1 MSLRNVLVDV
11 TPLRISRDF
20 RWLYIGRTG
29 LLVGAMLTETALI
42 WQIYQLSGSN
52 LAVGAAAAS
61 GGIGIVAGLLVGGV
75 LADRFDRRRILVTVR
90 VPGLLVALALLVNA
104 LQDEPLLWFLFAAV
118 VADTFL
124 AGLSIPA
131 SFAAVPSLVGQE
143 NVASASAL
151 NGLTGQLAG
160 VAGPALAGVVIAA
173 GGTEWCYGLN
183 VVGFVVFAV
192 AMVFVGP
199 MPPDHGGED
208 EEASSSY
215 SLKDA
220 FAFVRRN
227 KIVAGVLLID
237 IMPMLFAYPKG
248 LFPALATEQFEG
260 GAVAFGLLSAAAG
273 VGAFLAAAFS
283 GKVTKTAR
291 PGLVVVVAASM
302 WGAAMIG
309 LALSPWL
316 ALGLVFLAISGA
328 SDLVSEVLRTGLLQN
343 HTPDRLRGR
352 VTSLWLAQA
361 TVSPALGNLQAGAL
375 AGPLGLG
382 GAILAGGAAC
392 VAGVALVGWRLP
404 AFRRATMEAS
414 RPEAAAVPSGAV

>member
-1 MSLRNVLVDV
+1 MSLRKHLVDT

-90 VPGLLVALALLVNA
+90 VPGLLVALALLMNA

-151 NGLTGQLAG
+151 NGLTGQLTG
-160 VAGPALAGVVIAA
+160 VAGPALAGIVIAA
-173 GGTEWCYGLN
+173 GGTEWCYALN

-199 MPPDHGGED
+199 MPPDHSGGEQETD
-208 EEASSSY
+208 TY

-227 KIVAGVLLID
+227 KVVAGVLLID
-237 IMPMLFAYPKG
+237 IMPMLFAWPKG
-248 LFPALATEQFEG
+248 LFPALATEQFHG
-260 GAVAFGLLSAAAG
+260 GSVAFGLLSAAAG

-283 GKVTKTAR
+283 GRVTKTAR
-291 PGLVVVVAASM
+291 PGLVVVIAASM
-302 WGAAMIG
+302 WGAAMVG

-316 ALGLVFLAISGA
+316 ALGLVFLAVSGA

-382 GAILAGGAAC
+382 GAILAGGLAC
-392 VAGVALVGWRLP
+392 VAGVAVVGWRLP
-404 AFRRATMEAS
+404 AFRRAKMEAPQ
-414 RPEAAAVPSGAV
+414 PEPAAV

>member
-1 MSLRNVLVDV
+1 
-11 TPLRISRDF
+11 
-20 RWLYIGRTG
+20 
-29 LLVGAMLTETALI
+29 
-42 WQIYQLSGSN
+42 
-52 LAVGAAAAS
+52 
-61 GGIGIVAGLLVGGV
+61 
-75 LADRFDRRRILVTVR
+75 
-90 VPGLLVALALLVNA
+90 
-104 LQDEPLLWFLFAAV
+104 
-118 VADTFL
+118 
-124 AGLSIPA
+124 
-131 SFAAVPSLVGQE
+131 
-143 NVASASAL
+143 
-151 NGLTGQLAG
+151 
-160 VAGPALAGVVIAA
+160 
-173 GGTEWCYGLN
+173 
-183 VVGFVVFAV
+183 V

-208 EEASSSY
+208 EEQASSY

-260 GAVAFGLLSAAAG
+260 GAVAFGLLSSAAG

-291 PGLVVVVAASM
+291 PGLVVVLAASM

-392 VAGVALVGWRLP
+392 VAGVAVVGWRLP
-404 AFRRATMEAS
+404 AFRRATMEAP
-414 RPEAAAVPSGAV
+414 RPEAAAVPSV

>member
-1 MSLRNVLVDV
+1 MSLRDHLVDT
-11 TPLRISRDF
+11 TPLRVSRDF

-29 LLVGAMLTETALI
+29 LLLGAMLTETALI
-42 WQIYQLSGSN
+42 WQIYQISGSN

-61 GGIGIVAGLLVGGV
+61 GGIGIVAGLLLGGV
-75 LADRFDRRRILVTVR
+75 LADRFDRRRILLAVR
-90 VPGLLVALALLVNA
+90 VPGLLVAVALLMNA

-151 NGLTGQLAG
+151 NGLTGQLTG

-173 GGTEWCYGLN
+173 GGTAWCYGLN
-183 VVGFVVFAV
+183 VLGFVVFAV
-192 AMVFVGP
+192 AMIFVGP
-199 MPPDHGGED
+199 MPPDRGDGD
-208 EEASSSY
+208 EKETDTY

-227 KIVAGVLLID
+227 KVVAGVLLID

-248 LFPALATEQFEG
+248 LFPALATEQFHG

-273 VGAFLAAAFS
+273 VGAFLAAALS
-283 GKVTKTAR
+283 GKVTKAAK
-291 PGLVVVVAASM
+291 PGVVVIIAAGL
-302 WGAAMIG
+302 WGAAMVG
-309 LALSPWL
+309 VALSPWL
-316 ALGLVFLAISGA
+316 VLGLVFLALSGA

-375 AGPLGLG
+375 AGPLGLS
-382 GAILAGGAAC
+382 GAILAGGVAC
-392 VAGVALVGWRLP
+392 VAGVAVVGWKLP
-404 AFRRATMEAS
+404 AFRNATMEA
-414 RPEAAAVPSGAV
+414 PQPQPAAV

>member
-1 MSLRNVLVDV
+1 MSLRQHLVDT

-75 LADRFDRRRILVTVR
+75 LADRFDRRRILVGVR
-90 VPGLLVALALLVNA
+90 VPGLMVALALLMNA

-143 NVASASAL
+143 NVAAASAL
-151 NGLTGQLAG
+151 NGLTGQLTG
-160 VAGPALAGVVIAA
+160 VFGPALAGIVIAA
-173 GGTEWCYGLN
+173 GGTEWCYALN
-183 VVGFVVFAV
+183 VVGFVVFAI
-192 AMVFVGP
+192 AMIFVGP
-199 MPPDHGGED
+199 MPPDHGGDAKETD
-208 EEASSSY
+208 SY

-227 KIVAGVLLID
+227 KVVAGVLLID
-237 IMPMLFAYPKG
+237 IMPMLFAWPKG
-248 LFPALATEQFEG
+248 LFPALATEQFHG
-260 GAVAFGLLSAAAG
+260 GSVAFGLLSAAAG

-283 GKVTKTAR
+283 GRVTKAAK
-291 PGLVVVVAASM
+291 PGLVVVIAASM
-302 WGAAMIG
+302 WGAAMVG

-316 ALGLVFLAISGA
+316 ALGLVFLAVSGA

-382 GAILAGGAAC
+382 GAILAGGIAC
-392 VAGVALVGWRLP
+392 IAGVAVVGWRLP
-404 AFRRATMEAS
+404 AFRRATMEAPQ
-414 RPEAAAVPSGAV
+414 REPAAV

>member
-1 MSLRNVLVDV
+1 MVDT
-11 TPLRISRDF
+11 TPLRVSRDF

-29 LLVGAMLTETALI
+29 LLLGAMLTETALI
-42 WQIYQLSGSN
+42 WQIYQISGSN

-61 GGIGIVAGLLVGGV
+61 GGIGIVAGLLLGGV
-75 LADRFDRRRILVTVR
+75 LADRFDRRRILLAVR
-90 VPGLLVALALLVNA
+90 VPGLLVAVALLMNA

-151 NGLTGQLAG
+151 NGLTGQLTG

-173 GGTEWCYGLN
+173 GGTAWCYGLN
-183 VVGFVVFAV
+183 VLGFVVFAV
-192 AMVFVGP
+192 AMIFVGP
-199 MPPDHGGED
+199 MPPDRGDAD
-208 EEASSSY
+208 EKETNTY

-220 FAFVRRN
+220 FTFVRRN
-227 KIVAGVLLID
+227 KVVAGVLLID

-248 LFPALATEQFEG
+248 LFPALATEQFHG

-273 VGAFLAAAFS
+273 VGAFLAAALS
-283 GKVTKTAR
+283 GKVTKAAK
-291 PGLVVVVAASM
+291 PGVVVIFAAGL
-302 WGAAMIG
+302 WGAAMVG
-309 LALSPWL
+309 VALSPWL
-316 ALGLVFLAISGA
+316 VLGLVFLALSGA

-375 AGPLGLG
+375 AGPLGLS
-382 GAILAGGAAC
+382 GAILAGGVAC
-392 VAGVALVGWRLP
+392 VAGVAVVGWKLP
-404 AFRRATMEAS
+404 AFRNATMEA
-414 RPEAAAVPSGAV
+414 PQPQPAAV

>member
-1 MSLRNVLVDV
+1 MSLRKHLVDT

-90 VPGLLVALALLVNA
+90 VPGLLVALALLMNA

-143 NVASASAL
+143 NVAAASAL
-151 NGLTGQLAG
+151 NGLTGQLTG
-160 VAGPALAGVVIAA
+160 VAGPALAGIVIAA
-173 GGTEWCYGLN
+173 GGTEWCYALN

-192 AMVFVGP
+192 AMIFVGP
-199 MPPDHGGED
+199 MPPDHSAD
-208 EEASSSY
+208 EQETDTY

-227 KIVAGVLLID
+227 KVVAGVLLID
-237 IMPMLFAYPKG
+237 IMPMLFAWPKG
-248 LFPALATEQFEG
+248 LFPALATEQFHG
-260 GAVAFGLLSAAAG
+260 GSVAFGLLSAAAG

-283 GKVTKTAR
+283 GRVTKAAK
-291 PGLVVVVAASM
+291 PGLVVVIAASL
-302 WGAAMIG
+302 WGAAMVG

-316 ALGLVFLAISGA
+316 ALGLVFLAVSGA

-382 GAILAGGAAC
+382 GAILAGGIAC
-392 VAGVALVGWRLP
+392 IAGVAVVGWRLP
-404 AFRRATMEAS
+404 AFRRATMEAPQ
-414 RPEAAAVPSGAV
+414 PEPAAV

>member
-1 MSLRNVLVDV
+1 MSLRNHLVDT

-61 GGIGIVAGLLVGGV
+61 GGVGIVLGLLVGGV
-75 LADRFDRRRILVTVR
+75 LADKFDRRRILVTVR
-90 VPGLLVALALLVNA
+90 VPGLLVSVALLVNA

-151 NGLTGQLAG
+151 NGLTGQLTG

-183 VVGFVVFAV
+183 VLGFVVFAV
-192 AMVFVGP
+192 AMIFVGP
-199 MPPDHGGED
+199 MPPDHGGG
-208 EEASSSY
+208 EEEKDSY

-227 KIVAGVLLID
+227 KVVAGVLLID
-237 IMPMLFAYPKG
+237 IMPMLFAWPKG
-248 LFPALATEQFEG
+248 LFPALATEQFHG
-260 GAVAFGLLSAAAG
+260 GSVAFGLLSAAAG

-291 PGLVVVVAASM
+291 PGFVVIVAASL
-302 WGAAMIG
+302 WGAAMVG

-343 HTPDRLRGR
+343 YTPDRLRGR

-375 AGPLGLG
+375 SGLLGLG
-382 GAILAGGAAC
+382 GAILAGGVAC
-392 VAGVALVGWRLP
+392 VAGVAVVGWRLP
-404 AFRRATMEAS
+404 AFRRATMEAPQ
-414 RPEAAAVPSGAV
+414 PEAAAV

>member
-1 MSLRNVLVDV
+1 MYHRGMSLRKHLVDT

-29 LLVGAMLTETALI
+29 LLLGAMLTETALI

-52 LAVGAAAAS
+52 LAVGAAAAT

-75 LADRFDRRRILVTVR
+75 LADRFDRRRILLAVR
-90 VPGLLVALALLVNA
+90 VPGLLVALALLMNA
-104 LQDEPLLWFLFAAV
+104 IQDEPLLWFLFVAV

-151 NGLTGQLAG
+151 NGLTGQLTSL
-160 VAGPALAGVVIAA
+160 AGPALAGVVIAA
-173 GGTEWCYGLN
+173 GGTAWCYGLN

-192 AMVFVGP
+192 AMIFVGP
-199 MPPDHGGED
+199 MPPDRGDAEPTDTH
-208 EEASSSY
+208 

-227 KIVAGVLLID
+227 KVVAGVLLID
-237 IMPMLFAYPKG
+237 IMPMFFAYPKG
-248 LFPALATEQFEG
+248 LFPALATEQFNG
-260 GAVAFGLLSAAAG
+260 GSVAFGLLSSAAG
-273 VGAFLAAAFS
+273 VGAFLAAALS
-283 GKVTKTAR
+283 GRVTKTAR
-291 PGLVVVVAASM
+291 PGLVVIFAAAM
-302 WGAAMIG
+302 WGAAIVG

-316 ALGLVFLAISGA
+316 WLGLAFLALSGA
-328 SDLVSEVLRTGLLQN
+328 SDLVSEILRTGLLQN

-375 AGPLGLG
+375 AGPLGLS
-382 GAILAGGAAC
+382 GAILAGGLAC
-392 VAGVALVGWRLP
+392 VAGVAAVGWRLP
-404 AFRRATMEAS
+404 AFRRAKMETQQ
-414 RPEAAAVPSGAV
+414 AAAPAAA

>member
-1 MSLRNVLVDV
+1 MSLRNHLVD
-11 TPLRISRDF
+11 TTALRISRDF

-118 VADTFL
+118 IADTFL

-151 NGLTGQLAG
+151 NGLTGQLTG

-192 AMVFVGP
+192 AMIFVGP
-199 MPPDHGGED
+199 MPPDRGGED
-208 EEASSSY
+208 EQESNPY

-227 KIVAGVLLID
+227 KVVAGVLLID
-237 IMPMLFAYPKG
+237 IMPMLFAWPRG
-248 LFPALATEQFEG
+248 LFPALATEQFHG

-283 GKVTKTAR
+283 GKVTKAAQ
-291 PGLVVVVAASM
+291 PGFVVVIAASV
-302 WGAAMIG
+302 WGAAMVG

-382 GAILAGGAAC
+382 GAILAGGVAC
-392 VAGVALVGWRLP
+392 IAGVAVVGWRLP
-404 AFRRATMEAS
+404 AFRRATML
-414 RPEAAAVPSGAV
+414 PSATEPY

>member
-1 MSLRNVLVDV
+1 MSLRHHLVDT

-151 NGLTGQLAG
+151 NGLTGQLTG

-183 VVGFVVFAV
+183 VVGFAVFAV
-192 AMVFVGP
+192 AMIFVGP
-199 MPPDHGGED
+199 MPPDHGGE
-208 EEASSSY
+208 EGKEADSY
-215 SLKDA
+215 SLRDA

-248 LFPALATEQFEG
+248 LFPALATEQFHG

-283 GKVTKTAR
+283 GKVTKTKR
-291 PGLVVVVAASM
+291 PGFVVVIAASL
-302 WGAAMIG
+302 WGAAMVG

-316 ALGLVFLAISGA
+316 ALGLVFLAVSGA

-361 TVSPALGNLQAGAL
+361 TFSPALGNLQAGAL

-382 GAILAGGAAC
+382 GAILAGGVAC
-392 VAGVALVGWRLP
+392 VAGVAVVGWRLP
-404 AFRRATMEAS
+404 AFRRATMEAP
-414 RPEAAAVPSGAV
+414 RPEPAAV

>member
-1 MSLRNVLVDV
+1 MSLRHHLVDT

-104 LQDEPLLWFLFAAV
+104 LKDEPLLWFLFAAV

-208 EEASSSY
+208 EQSSSY

-260 GAVAFGLLSAAAG
+260 GAVAFGLLSSAAG

-392 VAGVALVGWRLP
+392 VAGVAVVGWRLP
-404 AFRRATMEAS
+404 AFRRATMEAP
-414 RPEAAAVPSGAV
+414 RPEAAAVPSV

>member
-1 MSLRNVLVDV
+1 M
-11 TPLRISRDF
+11 
-20 RWLYIGRTG
+20 
-29 LLVGAMLTETALI
+29 
-42 WQIYQLSGSN
+42 
-52 LAVGAAAAS
+52 
-61 GGIGIVAGLLVGGV
+61 
-75 LADRFDRRRILVTVR
+75 
-90 VPGLLVALALLVNA
+90 NA

-124 AGLSIPA
+124 TGLSIPA

-151 NGLTGQLAG
+151 NGLTGQLTS

-173 GGTEWCYGLN
+173 GGTAWCYGLN
-183 VVGFVVFAV
+183 VLGFAVFAV
-192 AMVFVGP
+192 AMIFVGP
-199 MPPDHGGED
+199 MPPDHGDED
-208 EEASSSY
+208 AKESDSY

-227 KIVAGVLLID
+227 KVVAGVLLID
-237 IMPMLFAYPKG
+237 IMPMLFAWPKG
-248 LFPALATEQFEG
+248 LFPALATEQFDG
-260 GAVAFGLLSAAAG
+260 GSVAFGLLSAAAG

-291 PGLVVVVAASM
+291 PGAVVIVAASL
-302 WGAAMIG
+302 WGAAMVG

-316 ALGLVFLAISGA
+316 ALGLVFLALSGA

-375 AGPLGLG
+375 AGPLGLA
-382 GAILAGGAAC
+382 GAILAGGVAC
-392 VAGVALVGWRLP
+392 IAGVAVVAWRLP
-404 AFRRATMEAS
+404 AFRRATMEV
-414 RPEAAAVPSGAV
+414 PAAAPAAV

>member
-1 MSLRNVLVDV
+1 MVDT
-11 TPLRISRDF
+11 TPLRVSRDF

-29 LLVGAMLTETALI
+29 LLLGAMLTETALI
-42 WQIYQLSGSN
+42 WQIYQISGSN

-75 LADRFDRRRILVTVR
+75 LADRFDRRRILLAVR
-90 VPGLLVALALLVNA
+90 VPGLLVAVALLVNA

-151 NGLTGQLAG
+151 NGLTGQLTG

-173 GGTEWCYGLN
+173 GGTAWCYGLN
-183 VVGFVVFAV
+183 VLGFVVFAV
-192 AMVFVGP
+192 AMIFVGP
-199 MPPDHGGED
+199 MPPDHGDGDGQETD
-208 EEASSSY
+208 TY

-227 KIVAGVLLID
+227 KVVAGVLLID

-248 LFPALATEQFEG
+248 LFPALATEQFHG

-273 VGAFLAAAFS
+273 VGAFLAAALS
-283 GKVTKTAR
+283 GKVTKAAK
-291 PGLVVVVAASM
+291 PGVVVIIAAGL
-302 WGAAMIG
+302 WGAAMVG
-309 LALSPWL
+309 VALSPWL
-316 ALGLVFLAISGA
+316 VLGLVFLALSGA

-375 AGPLGLG
+375 AGPLGLS
-382 GAILAGGAAC
+382 GAILAGGVAC
-392 VAGVALVGWRLP
+392 VAGVAVVGWKLP
-404 AFRRATMEAS
+404 AFRNATMAA
-414 RPEAAAVPSGAV
+414 PQPQPAAV

>member
-1 MSLRNVLVDV
+1 MSLRKHLVDT

-90 VPGLLVALALLVNA
+90 VPGLLVALALLMNA

-143 NVASASAL
+143 NVAAASAL
-151 NGLTGQLAG
+151 NGLTGQLTG
-160 VAGPALAGVVIAA
+160 VAGPALAGIVIAA
-173 GGTEWCYGLN
+173 GGTEWCYALN

-199 MPPDHGGED
+199 MPPDHSGD
-208 EEASSSY
+208 EKESDSY

-227 KIVAGVLLID
+227 KVVAGVLLID
-237 IMPMLFAYPKG
+237 IMPMLFAWPKG
-248 LFPALATEQFEG
+248 LFPALATEQFHG
-260 GAVAFGLLSAAAG
+260 GSVAFGLLSAAAG

-283 GKVTKTAR
+283 GRVTKAAK
-291 PGLVVVVAASM
+291 PGLVVVIAASL
-302 WGAAMIG
+302 WGAAMVG

-316 ALGLVFLAISGA
+316 ALGLVFLAVSGA

-382 GAILAGGAAC
+382 GAILAGGIAC
-392 VAGVALVGWRLP
+392 IAGVAVVGWRLP
-404 AFRRATMEAS
+404 AFRRATMEAPQ
-414 RPEAAAVPSGAV
+414 PEPAAV

>member
-1 MSLRNVLVDV
+1 MSLRTLLVD
-11 TPLRISRDF
+11 TTALRISRDF

-29 LLVGAMLTETALI
+29 LLLGAMLTETALI
-42 WQIYQLSGSN
+42 WQIYRISGSN
-52 LAVGAAAAS
+52 LAVGAAAAA

-75 LADRFDRRRILVTVR
+75 LADRFDRRRILLAVR
-90 VPGLLVALALLVNA
+90 VPGLLVSLALLVNA

-143 NVASASAL
+143 NVAGASAL
-151 NGLTGQLAG
+151 NGLTGQLTSIG
-160 VAGPALAGVVIAA
+160 GPALAGVVIAA
-173 GGTEWCYGLN
+173 GGTAWCYGLN
-183 VVGFVVFAV
+183 VLGFIVFAV
-192 AMVFVGP
+192 AMMFVGP
-199 MPPDHGGED
+199 MPPDRGDAGPADAH
-208 EEASSSY
+208 

-237 IMPMLFAYPKG
+237 IMPMLFAMPRG
-248 LFPALATEQFEG
+248 LFPALATEQFG
-260 GAVAFGLLSAAAG
+260 GGSVAFGLLSAAAG
-273 VGAFLAAAFS
+273 VGAFLAAALS
-283 GKVTKTAR
+283 GRVTKTAR
-291 PGLVVVVAASM
+291 PGVVVILAAAM
-302 WGAAMIG
+302 WGAAIVG

-316 ALGLVFLAISGA
+316 WLGLAFLALSGA

-375 AGPLGLG
+375 AGPLGLT
-382 GAILAGGAAC
+382 GAILAGGLAC
-392 VAGVALVGWRLP
+392 VAGVAVVGWKLP
-404 AFRRATMEAS
+404 AFRRAKMESPQAAE
-414 RPEAAAVPSGAV
+414 PAAV